1 MSTLTLPVTSTT
13 TPVASRRGLALR
25 RTLVGAI
32 LAIFGPS
39 LAAAQDVGS
48 GDAMWIWSG
57 QLPPGPAPSG
67 DVYFRKK
74 FSCNSPESARIEITC
89 DDRYELY
96 VNGRLVGN
104 GQNWQRM
111 DVYNVLGYVRNGMNV
126 VAVKASNLSAGSAG
140 LAVRVSV
147 RNKGNTD
154 VSHSTDNSWRSSLE
168 APRHWQQPN
177 FSDNDWPPA
186 RVMGE
191 LGRTAPWGDQV
202 QMPQGGAGGRFR
214 IAPDFRVERVVEPE
228 LAGSIVAMAFNE
240 AGNLIV
246 SRERGPLY
254 LVSDDDRNG
263 VFETAKVYCEEVKN
277 CQGILPLNGSVFAVG
292 EMFHTGDEG
301 EKKDG
306 EKKTVALFLLE
317 DADRDGKAEKQS
329 VVFKFK
335 GGMGEHGPHAPV
347 LGPDGLIYL
356 VIGNHASAEV
366 QFEPTS
372 PHLRYYE
379 GDLVQPKYE
388 DAGGHAHGLK
398 APGGVVIRTDVTG
411 SFVELFSG
419 GFRNAYDIAFNRQG
433 DLFSYDS
440 DMEWDVGLPWYRPTR
455 VNHLIPGAELGWRSG
470 WSKWPSYFV
479 DSLPATADIG
489 RGSPTGVEFYNHQ
502 MFPARYH
509 NALFAADWS
518 MGRIV
523 AVRLRAE
530 NGSYVAR
537 SEVFL
542 QGRPLNVTDLA
553 VGPDGWLYFS
563 TGGRGTEGGVYRIRW
578 QGQTPPQPR
587 HGGLMAAIKQ
597 PQLYSAWGRNRV
609 ANVKQQVGE
618 VWDSALVEMAR
629 DKRAPVDDRVRAFD
643 LMQLVGPF
651 PTPNLLVEA
660 SRDGSPELRHKA
672 AYLMG
677 IHADGAT
684 GARLVQ
690 LLEDEHPNVQR
701 QACESLTRAG
711 QTPPVEKLLPLL
723 ASPHRFLAW
732 GARRALE
739 RVPREQWAPQVLSAE
754 NPRVFLIGALALL
767 FVDPDRETID
777 RILAR
782 CSETMQ
788 GFLEDD
794 DFLALLRV
802 VQVALTRSDV
812 TGDDVAQLR
821 GQLAEEYP
829 SLDWRMNRE
838 LVRLLVAM
846 QESSIIPRLMTEL
859 ANPETP
865 VVEKLHAATHA
876 RFLQQG
882 WEAGERL
889 ELLKFLEYA
898 RTLPGGHSFKG
909 YMDNVNRDFVSQ
921 MADDDLG
928 LVLDNALDMPT
939 ACLSVLRRLPERPD
953 DALLDRLIKID
964 REIKTVDSEAART
977 LGTGIV
983 AILGTSRTPASMAYL
998 REAFDRDPVRREDL
1012 AMGLAQEPHGE
1023 NFPYLLKALPIV
1035 EGAAAQEVL
1044 TKLAEVDAKPDDAE
1058 SLRQTILSGLKLQ
1071 DIGAALAVGVLEKW
1085 TGEKR
1090 SQPEDKW
1097 DAALASWQQWF
1108 AETFPSSPPAVL
1120 PTNTGNKYT
1129 LQELLDFV
1137 KGPGGAQANAGR
1149 GEQVFV
1155 KAQCVKCHRYGARGE
1170 GLGPDLTSVAQ
1181 RFQKKEILESVLY
1194 PSLVISDQYV
1204 SKTIATTDGLTYS
1217 GIVDPS
1223 REDALV
1229 VLQSNGQKQVVP
1241 KDQIE
1246 QISPSNKS
1254 AMPEGLFDDLT
1265 LEEIADLLAYLN
1277 RPQSGR

>member
-1 MSTLTLPVTSTT
+1 MSIETAPFHHSC
-13 TPVASRRGLALR
+13 RRRKLLW
-25 RTLVGAI
+25 
-32 LAIFGPS
+32 
-39 LAAAQDVGS
+39 LAAATAALIPLAALPLAAGAQEVGS
-48 GDAMWIWSG
+48 GDAQWIWSG

-67 DVYFRKK
+67 EVYFRKK
-74 FSCNSPESARIEITC
+74 FNCGSPESARIEITC

-111 DVYNVLGYVRNGMNV
+111 DVYNVLSFVRNGMNV
-126 VAVKASNLSAGSAG
+126 VAVKASNLNSGPAG

-154 VSHSTDNSWRSSLE
+154 VSHSSDQTWRSSLE

-177 FSDNDWPPA
+177 FADNDWPPA
-186 RVMGE
+186 RVLGE

-214 IAPDFRVERVVEPE
+214 VAPDFRVERVVEPN

-246 SRERGPLY
+246 SQERGPLH
-254 LVSDDDRNG
+254 LVTDEDRNG
-263 VFETAKVYCEEVKN
+263 VFETAKVYSDELKN
-277 CQGILPLNGSVFAVG
+277 CQGILPLNGNVFAVG
-292 EMFHTGDEG
+292 EMFNKDEG
-301 EKKDG
+301 E

-317 DADRDGKAEKQS
+317 DADRDGKAEKHT
-329 VVFKFK
+329 VIFKFK

-347 LGPDGLIYL
+347 LGPDGLVY
-356 VIGNHASAEV
+356 VMIGNHASAEV

-372 PHLRYYE
+372 PHLRHHE
-379 GDLVQPKYE
+379 ADLVQPKYE
-388 DAGGHAHGLK
+388 DAGGHAVGLK

-433 DLFSYDS
+433 DLFTYDS

-455 VNHLIPGAELGWRSG
+455 INHLIAGAEFGWRSG
-470 WSKWPSYFV
+470 WSKWPTYFI
-479 DSLPATADIG
+479 DSLPTTADIG

-530 NGSYVAR
+530 NGTYVAR

-553 VGPDGWLYFS
+553 VGPDGWMYFS

-578 QGQTPPQPR
+578 LGQIPPQPR
-587 HGGLMAAIKQ
+587 HSGLTAALKQ

-609 ANVKQQVGE
+609 ASVKQQVGSA
-618 VWDSALVEMAR
+618 WDSALMEVAR
-629 DKRAPVDDRVRAFD
+629 DRRAPVDDRVRALD

-651 PTPNLLVEA
+651 PTPAALVDA
-660 SRDGSPELRHKA
+660 SRDSSPELRYKA

-677 IHADGAT
+677 IHADAST
-684 GARLVQ
+684 GARLIE
-690 LLEDEHPNVQR
+690 LLDDEHPNVQR

-711 QTPPVEKLLPLL
+711 QTPPLDKLFKLLE
-723 ASPHRFLAW
+723 SPHRFLAW

-754 NPRVFLIGALALL
+754 NPRVFLQGALALL
-767 FVDPDRETID
+767 LLEPDRETVA
-777 RILAR
+777 RILTR
-782 CSETMQ
+782 CHETMQ
-788 GFLEDD
+788 NFLEDD

-802 VQVALTRSDV
+802 TEVALTIGGL
-812 TGDDVAQLR
+812 TGDDVPELR
-821 GQLAEEYP
+821 NQLAEEYP

-838 LVRLLVAM
+838 LVRLLVYL
-846 QESSIIPRLMTEL
+846 QEASIIPRLMGEL

-865 VVEKLHAATHA
+865 MVEKLHAATHA
-876 RFLQQG
+876 RFLAQG
-882 WEAGERL
+882 WESSERL

-909 YMDNVNRDFVSQ
+909 YMDNVNRDFVAQ
-921 MADDDLG
+921 MSDDELG
-928 LVLDNALDMPT
+928 LVLDNAAEIPT
-939 ACLSVLRRLPERPD
+939 ACLSTLRRLPERPD
-953 DALLDRLIKID
+953 DALLERLIKID
-964 REIKTVDSEAART
+964 RQIKTVDSEAART
-977 LGTGIV
+977 LGTGII
-983 AILGTSRTPASMAYL
+983 AILGTSRTPAAMAYL

-1012 AMGLAQEPHGE
+1012 AMGLAQEPGGE
-1023 NFPYLLKALPIV
+1023 NFLYLLKALPII
-1035 EGAAAQEVL
+1035 EGAAAREVL

-1071 DIGAALAVGVLEKW
+1071 DKGGPLAVGVLEKW

-1097 DAALASWQQWF
+1097 DVALANWQQWF
-1108 AETFPSSPPAVL
+1108 AEKFPNSPPAVL

-1137 KGPGGAQANAGR
+1137 QGPGTTQANAGR
-1149 GEQVFV
+1149 GEQIFV
-1155 KAQCVKCHRYGARGE
+1155 KAQCVKCHRFGNRGE

-1194 PSLVISDQYV
+1194 PSLIISDQYL
-1204 SKTIATTDGLTYS
+1204 SKSIATVDGLTYT

-1223 REDALV
+1223 RQDALV
-1229 VLQSNGQKQVVP
+1229 VLQANGEKQVIP

-1246 QISPSNKS
+1246 QILPSNKS

-1265 LEEIADLLAYLN
+1265 LEEIADLVAYLG
-1277 RPQSGR
+1277 RPPSGRSP